1 MKRIRRSVLVLLAVL
16 GALALAGGAL
26 ARDPEP
32 TTIEVQLLGFNDFH
46 GNLEPP
52 QGGNGQIRTSNSPIT
67 NVSAGGAEYLS
78 THLQQLEADN
88 PLNTWTVS
96 GGDLIG
102 ASPLLS
108 ALFHDE
114 PTIEAM
120 NIMGLDF
127 NGVGNHEFDEGYE
140 ELERMQFGGCH
151 PVDGCQ
157 DGTPFYGSIFEFLA
171 ANVVSDVSNNPI
183 LPAYEIVQARYVEA
197 NGNIDED
204 SKIAFIGETLEGT
217 PQIVTPAGIQNLS
230 FLDEAD
236 TVNMLVPH
244 LKEKGVE
251 TIVVLLHQ
259 GGFQASP
266 FLYNTCNRLGGE
278 IVDIVERMDDE
289 VDVVVSGHTHQPY
302 DCEID
307 GKLVTSAS
315 SFGRIITR
323 INLTIDRATD
333 DVVSKSADNIIVTR
347 DVGADPRIT
356 ELIQHY
362 EAIAGPIRDRVVGSA
377 SATIARTQNAAGE
390 SALGDVIA
398 DAQLAATAPT
408 DFGGSKV
415 AFMNP
420 GGIRADIQ
428 AGDVTYGE
436 LFEVQPFG
444 NTLVVKTCTGAQ
456 IEQLLEQQW
465 TTANRILQVSAG
477 FTYTWDEGKTAGD
490 RVDPGSIKI
499 DGVTVAPNAS
509 YRVTMNSFLATGG
522 DRFSVFTE
530 CTNQLGGEI
539 DLDALVRYFVE
550 NSPVAPGPQNRIT
563 RIAPPN

>member
-307 GKLVTSAS
+307 GKLVT
-315 SFGRIITR
+315 
-323 INLTIDRATD
+323 
-333 DVVSKSADNIIVTR
+333 
-347 DVGADPRIT
+347 
-356 ELIQHY
+356 
-362 EAIAGPIRDRVVGSA
+362 RDRKSVV
-377 SATIARTQNAAGE
+377 
-390 SALGDVIA
+390 
-398 DAQLAATAPT
+398 
-408 DFGGSKV
+408 
-415 AFMNP
+415 
-420 GGIRADIQ
+420 
-428 AGDVTYGE
+428 
-436 LFEVQPFG
+436 
-444 NTLVVKTCTGAQ
+444 
-456 IEQLLEQQW
+456 
-465 TTANRILQVSAG
+465 
-477 FTYTWDEGKTAGD
+477 
-490 RVDPGSIKI
+490 
-499 DGVTVAPNAS
+499 
-509 YRVTMNSFLATGG
+509 
-522 DRFSVFTE
+522 
-530 CTNQLGGEI
+530 
-539 DLDALVRYFVE
+539 
-550 NSPVAPGPQNRIT
+550 
-563 RIAPPN
+563 